1 MPPEQDRCQG
11 QPECPGIPVL
21 EMTLANLITYASL
34 TPLRVCSQ
42 CAAGLLIVHAVYPE
56 GAPSPFRVAHIGM
69 ISQES
74 IRATPVAHQPV

>member
-1 MPPEQDRCQG
+1 MPPDPDRCQG

-21 EMTLANLITYASL
+21 EMTLVNLVTHASH

-56 GAPSPFRVAHIGM
+56 GAPSPFRVTHISLIG
-69 ISQES
+69 QES
-74 IRATPVAHQPV
+74 GRARQAAHQPA